1 MANHLPDEIISEIL
15 SPALKI
21 PDEMFSDTS
30 TNSPFAAYSESSSA
44 FLLVSKAWLRVATPL
59 LYHVVVLRSKA
70 QAAALDIALRAN
82 PMLGRFI
89 KKLRV
94 EGGYGAPI
102 LKIIKAAPNVT
113 DLFVSTTIW
122 SADNVSGLAKG
133 LPLLDPARVVLFADT
148 YNVSRNKN
156 SQIVLDT
163 VKQCLLKEWKNLT
176 IVELSDFL
184 TGTLPELLSSLR
196 EAPALE
202 TLVIPA
208 TRYFNH
214 YHDVI
219 SRISSLKTLQFKKSS
234 RSYSY
239 TSIEEATSAALKY
252 PNLRRLI
259 KVPNFPNNEPALG
272 RNPTPPPFSPKPLQY
287 STESVPEEIWNRIV
301 SFAMTLD
308 VENPDYKPKPRLG
321 IVLVS
326 KKFARLALPYLKETL
341 VFPTPFA
348 FEDAMSRL
356 RDDPSQVRSLYFHT
370 TASMNLRSALS
381 MPLVNIIGLI
391 PLAVTLKNFG
401 DLAKKCGSTLVR
413 LEGLQV
419 AKSARLEDPA
429 LLSLFTSLRSFSVG
443 FKASFSSSS
452 PVPSGALAALEQ
464 LTLTNCELSFMKIL
478 SQMDLPVLRH
488 AAFHDDLRHTGVSS
502 GLRAFLIKHG
512 SKLRTLTVAGTQN
525 VVNLCPG
532 IVDLTVLC
540 GKSVRISSSGLYS
553 YSGPNTLALETI
565 TFKLEGRMRGAEK
578 KWATFFDPLNISTFP
593 ALRQISNPC
602 IRWPTTEHDIA
613 KSSWV
618 RWAEDLLDHNV
629 KLIDGK
635 GVGWRRRLKK

>member
-30 TNSPFAAYSESSSA
+30 SNSPFAAYSESSSA

-70 QAAALDIALRAN
+70 QATALDIALRAN
-82 PMLGRFI
+82 PILGRFI

-113 DLFVSTTIW
+113 DLFVSITIW

-133 LPLLDPARVVLFADT
+133 LPLLDPTRAVIVADT
-148 YNVSRNKN
+148 HNVARNKN
-156 SQIVLDT
+156 SLTVLNT
-163 VKQCLLKEWKNLT
+163 VKQCLSKEWKNLT
-176 IVELSDFL
+176 VVELSDFA
-184 TGTLPELLSSLR
+184 TGTFSELSSSLR

-202 TLVIPA
+202 TLVVPA
-208 TRYFNH
+208 TRYFH
-214 YHDVI
+214 QYHDAI
-219 SRISSLKTLQFKKSS
+219 AQNPSLKSLQFKKSS
-234 RSYSY
+234 RFW
-239 TSIEEATSAALKY
+239 SIMSVEDAIFAASKH
-252 PNLRRLI
+252 PSLRRLV
-259 KVPNFPNNEPALG
+259 KVPEFCTNEPALA
-272 RNPTPPPFSPKPLQY
+272 RTPTPPPSRMVQY
-287 STESVPEEIWNRIV
+287 STGSVPEEIWDRIV
-301 SFAMTLD
+301 SLALALD
-308 VENPDYKPKPRLG
+308 IKNTDYEQESRLG
-321 IVLVS
+321 VVLVS
-326 KKFARLALPYLKETL
+326 KKFARLALPYLRESL
-341 VFPTPFA
+341 LFRTPFA
-348 FEDAMSRL
+348 FEDFVSKL
-356 RDDPSQVRSLYFHT
+356 RDDPSIPSQVRTLYFDT
-370 TASMNLRSALS
+370 TASINLRPTLS
-381 MPLVNIIGLI
+381 MPLVNMIGLT
-391 PLAVTLKNFG
+391 PLAVTLKIFG

-413 LEGLQV
+413 LEGIQV
-419 AKSARLEDPA
+419 GKSARVEDPA
-429 LLSLFTSLRSFSVG
+429 LLSHFTSLRSLSMG
-443 FKASFSSSS
+443 FKASFLSSS

-464 LTLTNCELSFMKIL
+464 LTLTNCESSFMKIL
-478 SQMDLPVLRH
+478 SQMDLLVLRH
-488 AAFHDDLRHTGVSS
+488 AAFHDDLRHSGVSS

-512 SKLRTLTVAGTQN
+512 SKLL
-525 VVNLCPG
+525 
-532 IVDLTVLC
+532 DLTVLC
-540 GKSVRISSSGLYS
+540 GKSVPSSALYS

-578 KWATFFDPLNISTFP
+578 KWTTFFDRFNINTFP